1 MISIAVGTGC
11 IVLGSIIAFIL
22 FRYFRRH
29 KKTFP
34 IAKQSEMPSGELTGD
49 VAPTEHEGPHNRNA
63 TKSVEFSF
71 TDREKEEFDEN

>member
-1 MISIAVGTGC
+1 
-11 IVLGSIIAFIL
+11 
-22 FRYFRRH
+22 
-29 KKTFP
+29 
-34 IAKQSEMPSGELTGD
+34 MPSGELTGD